1 MKSMKSIRNQQ
12 SGFTLVEIAIVLVI
26 IGLLLGGIL
35 KGQEL
40 INSAKAKSY
49 AQDFRTIQT
58 ALYGFQDRYKALPG
72 DFSGTRLTNS
82 IAGATATTV
91 TATENN
97 GQINGAWD
105 STATADESCV
115 FWQHLRLSGFLA
127 GPTVVDCTA
136 GSDYLQKNAD
146 GGRIGISSTML
157 ITAPTTMT
165 GSFNICSSGISGKLA
180 KQLDTQ
186 LDDGTSTTG
195 SLRIAKITAPGTAY
209 SPVLDADATV
219 VCLAF

>member
-1 MKSMKSIRNQQ
+1 MKNMKSIKSQQ

-40 INSAKAKSY
+40 INSAKAKSF

-58 ALYGFQDRYKALPG
+58 ALYGFQDRFKAIPG
-72 DFSGTRLTNS
+72 DFGGTRMTNS
-82 IAGATATTV
+82 LGATADTGA
-91 TATENN
+91 TALTLNN
-97 GQINGAWD
+97 GVIDGAWD
-105 STATADESCV
+105 ATGATAESCL
-115 FWQHLRLSGFLA
+115 FWQQLRLAGFLA
-127 GPTVVDCTA
+127 GPTVVNCAA

-146 GGRIGISSTML
+146 SGRIGISSTML
-157 ITAPTTMT
+157 ITGMT

-186 LDDGTSTTG
+186 LDDGTTNTG
-195 SLRIAKITAPGTAY
+195 SVRVSLITASSAALATVA
-209 SPVLDADATV
+209 DADATI